1 MRALALAVLLILAL
15 PLGAAHLA
23 HERPH
28 IQSVNEPARTVQPT
42 IDGPRG
48 GYDLELTRDPFQ
60 DLVRHT
66 FDARTGTLHAEYR
79 PQPSAVAEAFWTNWS
94 MGRILE
100 YRDINS
106 NGLFE
111 PKVDTVI
118 HAWPFSGYTWNA
130 TGPRAVTIAGV
141 AAQDLAWNGTAA
153 NGPAVQ
159 VEIDAA
165 GATFTD
171 EGARVLAQDIIVY
184 LDLKGFPPRGVGDL
198 FAIEGS
204 VSSVAGAS
212 IDPDRVDENTTAG
225 LVARV
230 PQRLAG
236 FDWGAQATLDRV
248 EQNITVTF
256 EAPAG
261 TDAARALRFHFP
273 LFDHTLHMVFV
284 SAIEYTQPAKRGADG
299 VAPVVLVGAAI
310 IIAFARR
317 RSSGR
322 ALTPA
327 R

>member
-1 MRALALAVLLILAL
+1 MRAPALAVLLILAL

-171 EGARVLAQDIIVY
+171 
-184 LDLKGFPPRGVGDL
+184 
-198 FAIEGS
+198 AIEGS